1 MFPCKLRILPEM
13 IFNKRAPIVVGV
25 RVEAGIVR
33 VGTPICVP
41 SRECVH
47 LGRIFSIE
55 SNHKPVEEAR
65 TGMEVCIRI
74 DPTDGETPKLYG
86 RHFDLNDLLVSKV
99 CILFFLLLLKN
110 SFSISFNVS
119 YLIINFYLSPIF
131 LIIIDKSRKYRCNE
145 GILPF

>member
-1 MFPCKLRILPEM
+1 MAVFPCKLRILPEM

-86 RHFDLNDLLVSKV
+86 RHFDLNDLLVSKISRESIDV
-99 CILFFLLLLKN
+99 MKEYFRSDLKKEDWKLMIELKE
-110 SFSISFNVS
+110 SLDIS
-119 YLIINFYLSPIF
+119 
-131 LIIIDKSRKYRCNE
+131 
-145 GILPF
+145 

>member
-99 CILFFLLLLKN
+99 CILFFLLLKN
-110 SFSISFNVS
+110 SFSIKFQCIISHYQFLFVS
-119 YLIINFYLSPIF
+119 YFFSHY
-131 LIIIDKSRKYRCNE
+131 YR
-145 GILPF
+145 